1 MTRTKFEVFT
11 NMFKKELGGAEK
23 IQSAFDSANK
33 KFEDKT
39 GFKAY
44 SSYRS
49 YLTCKKRK
57 G

>member
-11 NMFKKELGGAEK
+11 NMFKKELGGSEK
-23 IQSAFDSANK
+23 IQSAFDSANR

-57 G
+57 K

>member
-1 MTRTKFEVFT
+1 MKQTKFEVFT
-11 NMFKKELGGAEK
+11 KMFKNELGGSDK
-23 IQSAFDSANK
+23 IQSAFDSANR

-57 G
+57 K